1 MYELLTT
8 IPHEYENGEIS
19 AWTDVQRVNTRKLI
33 EAQLDAYDKGTDVS
47 NNLISKRGVDL
58 LDC

>member
-1 MYELLTT
+1 M
-8 IPHEYENGEIS
+8 
-19 AWTDVQRVNTRKLI
+19 NTRKLI

-47 NNLISKRGVDL
+47 NYLTSRRGVDL